1 MTLGG
6 KRSHFA
12 DDCVKGG
19 KWVDHFVPK
28 DSQVRKV
35 ETLLHKNSGWLL
47 GLKWIGEDEGVLL
60 ALGHIDNP

>member
-19 KWVDHFVPK
+19 KWVDHFVSK

-47 GLKWIGEDEGVLL
+47 GLKWIG
-60 ALGHIDNP
+60 